1 MRIVLVYVYCWN
13 YHYGIRDSYVELSTW
28 IIAISV
34 IAFLF
39 LAPMQ
44 WKLLVY
50 RNLCVT
56 VIGTNL
62 NENGSCCKLFF
73 VKYSVIETPVSQIDV
88 YK

>member
-1 MRIVLVYVYCWN
+1 M
-13 YHYGIRDSYVELSTW
+13 
-28 IIAISV
+28 
-34 IAFLF
+34 
-39 LAPMQ
+39 
-44 WKLLVY
+44 Y